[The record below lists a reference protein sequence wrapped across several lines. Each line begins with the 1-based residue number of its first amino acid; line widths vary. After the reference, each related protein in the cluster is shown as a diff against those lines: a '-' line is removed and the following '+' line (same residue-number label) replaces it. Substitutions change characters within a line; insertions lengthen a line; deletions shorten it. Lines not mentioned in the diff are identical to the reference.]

1 MQVKANLTQHYVQQS
16 LLGFI
21 SALPQ
26 WPICVLPIW
35 FSDLNMS
42 AMWTGMLGVLVF
54 PYLLKWLWAPVLDY
68 WTQRAPV
75 VSLLRL
81 LQIMV
86 VVMMFMAV
94 LFAHWHQWFLV
105 IVMSLVMAFLS
116 ASFDTLL
123 DGYRLQIEDEQLRT
137 QANSAGILGYRL
149 GLALVMIVPTMWVAN
164 QWSGWEV
171 PLVGIIVVYALCC
184 FVYGML
190 PMGTKTIP
198 HHQGGLQDIWFNIRS
213 FSRLFWVY
221 LWLFKAPLY
230 LLEQFM
236 YQYLKQQAHFSLVDI
251 AFWQQSVGLCLVFW
265 GWALCL

>member
-1 MQVKANLTQHYVQQS
+1 
-16 LLGFI
+16 
-21 SALPQ
+21 
-26 WPICVLPIW
+26 
-35 FSDLNMS
+35 
-42 AMWTGMLGVLVF
+42 MLGVLVF

-149 GLALVMIVPTMWVAN
+149 VW
-164 QWSGWEV
+164 
-171 PLVGIIVVYALCC
+171 
-184 FVYGML
+184 
-190 PMGTKTIP
+190 
-198 HHQGGLQDIWFNIRS
+198 
-213 FSRLFWVY
+213 
-221 LWLFKAPLY
+221 
-230 LLEQFM
+230 
-236 YQYLKQQAHFSLVDI
+236 
-251 AFWQQSVGLCLVFW
+251 
-265 GWALCL
+265 